1 MIYIKAIADVLA
13 QVATNT
19 ESNKNLGNAI
29 LYECVITILSSE
41 AESSLRVLA
50 INILGRFL
58 VNRDN
63 NIR

>member
-50 INILGRFL
+50 INILGRSL

>member
-50 INILGRFL
+50 INILCRFL

>member
-19 ESNKNLGNAI
+19 ESNKNPGNAI
-29 LYECVITILSSE
+29 LYDCVITILSIE

-50 INILGRFL
+50 INILGRVL